1 MDRFNLE
8 ESIMSCWNT
17 KDDIELLAET
27 FSNKEMSD
35 NSPIAIMEFKFFLL
49 QCVSRIQTA
58 SCKLIRL
65 VGRVRGSSTFHY

>member
-27 FSNKEMSD
+27 FSNKEMSED
-35 NSPIAIMEFKFFLL
+35 EIINSIQAISNLHEMRC
-49 QCVSRIQTA
+49 Q
-58 SCKLIRL
+58 KLMNTFEIL
-65 VGRVRGSSTFHY
+65 IENNIISSKICE